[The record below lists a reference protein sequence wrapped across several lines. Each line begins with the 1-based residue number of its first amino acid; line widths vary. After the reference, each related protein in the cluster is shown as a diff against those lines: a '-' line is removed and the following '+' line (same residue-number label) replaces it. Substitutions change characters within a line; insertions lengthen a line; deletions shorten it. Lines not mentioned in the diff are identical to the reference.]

1 MLTNGKIIHRLATR
15 PSAAAE
21 LRQCRYEIGVD
32 TYSGTRGSR
41 TLPRRYSRLQ
51 RVSWN
56 PCTADRRP
64 ERTPITMSAHDQ
76 VRYAHE
82 SLVKMTASNIE
93 GRVDWAIL
101 GRAPTRLVAITTWA
115 RNGRHLSPSADQI
128 WLSPCILKTRGR
140 RRRSYARHST
150 KHDPDGRGEVVGEPG
165 VQCADLRVRAQKI

>member
-1 MLTNGKIIHRLATR
+1 MLTNGKIIHRLAR

-41 TLPRRYSRLQ
+41 SLPRRFSWLQ

-76 VRYAHE
+76 VRNAHGCV
-82 SLVKMTASNIE
+82 VKMTASNIE

-101 GRAPTRLVAITTWA
+101 GGA
-115 RNGRHLSPSADQI
+115 RPDGLQLP
-128 WLSPCILKTRGR
+128 RGR
-140 RRRSYARHST
+140 EMADTFLPPLT
-150 KHDPDGRGEVVGEPG
+150 KYGSPH
-165 VQCADLRVRAQKI
+165 AY

>member
-1 MLTNGKIIHRLATR
+1 MARLYTGPLASR
-15 PSAAAE
+15 PAAAK

-41 TLPRRYSRLQ
+41 SLPCRFSWFQ
-51 RVSWN
+51 SVSWN

-76 VRYAHE
+76 VQSAHV
-82 SLVKMTASNIE
+82 SAVKISASNIE

-101 GRAPTRLVAITTWA
+101 GGPPTRLVAITTWA

-128 WLSPCILKTRGR
+128 WLSPCIQKTEE
-140 RRRSYARHST
+140 
-150 KHDPDGRGEVVGEPG
+150 KKKK
-165 VQCADLRVRAQKI
+165 LRAAQHEA